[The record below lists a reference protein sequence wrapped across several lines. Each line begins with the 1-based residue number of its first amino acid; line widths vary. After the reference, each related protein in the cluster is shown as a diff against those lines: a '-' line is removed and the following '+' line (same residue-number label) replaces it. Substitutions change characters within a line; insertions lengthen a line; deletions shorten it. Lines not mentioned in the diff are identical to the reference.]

1 MSTGKLSLLMF
12 GRSLL
17 FFAVLLILVRLMGKR
32 EVSSLTPMDL
42 VIFLMVADAA
52 VITIE
57 DEKMPVLAGLVPVVT
72 LALIQI
78 LLSWAMLKSR
88 GLRRLLGGMP
98 SVVIRQGVVQMEEL
112 SRQRMNLDEL
122 LSHLRLQNMPRVED
136 VEYAV
141 LEPSGR
147 LSVVPKSMARPVR
160 TQDLKLAPPEE
171 DLPEPVIMDGELV
184 FSSLK
189 KHGWTPENLRRILE
203 ENGVRSEKEI
213 LLGLWD
219 GQGHLFIQERGRQGQ
234 RTPSPRILSI
244 PK

>member
-1 MSTGKLSLLMF
+1 MF

-42 VIFLMVADAA
+42 VVFLMVADAA

-57 DEKMPVLAGLVPVVT
+57 DEKIPILAGLVPVVT
-72 LALIQI
+72 LAAVQI

-88 GLRRLLGGMP
+88 TLRRFLGGVP
-98 SVVIRQGVVQMEEL
+98 SVVIRQGIVQMDEL
-112 SRQRMNLDEL
+112 RRQRMNLDEL
-122 LSHLRLQNMPRVED
+122 LSHLRLQNISRVED

-147 LSVVPKSMARPVR
+147 LSVIPKSMARPVLTR
-160 TQDLKLAPPEE
+160 DLELAPPEE
-171 DLPEPVIMDGELV
+171 PLPEPVIMDGEV
-184 FSSLK
+184 VHSSLQ
-189 KHGWTPENLRRILE
+189 KHGWTPEDLRRVLE
-203 ENGVRSEKEI
+203 EHGVRSEKEV

-219 GQGHLFIQERGRQGQ
+219 GQGHLFIQEKAKEGQ
-234 RTPSPRILSI
+234 RTPSPRVLSI